1 MIYQELKD
9 RIKNLNAVYGT
20 QLEVS
25 HDKYSIFISE
35 SDICYVVVSNQLPY
49 SLSMPD
55 IVANSLEDNLRHDL
69 LSIVYEFA
77 QTPIKSRHIVQK
89 FYISSKLTPN
99 DYGRFLFKI
108 GEDINSLAWGGKN
121 GGNTKFTQ
129 KEIDYICD
137 KFHTNLSDCN
147 IEEVEE

>member
-35 SDICYVVVSNQLPY
+35 SDTCYVVVSNQLPY
-49 SLSMPD
+49 SLSMSD

-89 FYISSKLTPN
+89 FYISSKLTPKV
-99 DYGRFLFKI
+99 DEKFLFKF
-108 GEDINSLAWGGKN
+108 GGSVDHLAWGFKD
-121 GGNTKFTQ
+121 GGGTEFTQ
-129 KEIDYICD
+129 AEIDYICE
-137 KFHTNLSDCN
+137 KFHTDLSDFN
-147 IEEVEE
+147 IDEVK

>member
-25 HDKYSIFISE
+25 HDSFSVFIGE
-35 SDICYVVVSNQLPY
+35 SDIYCAVISNQMPY

-55 IVANSLEDNLRHDL
+55 IVANNLEDNLRHDL

-77 QTPIKSRHIVQK
+77 QTPIKSRLIFQR
-89 FYISSKLTPN
+89 FYISSKLTPKV
-99 DYGRFLFKI
+99 DEKFLFKF
-108 GEDINSLAWGGKN
+108 GGSVDHLAWGFKD
-121 GGNTKFTQ
+121 GGGTEFT
-129 KEIDYICD
+129 
-137 KFHTNLSDCN
+137 
-147 IEEVEE
+147 